1 MPFHITYYKPVKSA
15 SYFSNISATQIYD
28 SPILKRNFSTLNV
41 NPLKTTR
48 ILTPRYE
55 KFSYDNNSCY
65 NFFFCQDNNI
75 FFFVKIIRAV
85 INTGEIIIFLNLK
98 WNKKIIATVFNT
110 SCTKK
115 LFFLVY
121 NGTENWIQYL

>member
-48 ILTPRYE
+48 ILTQDM
-55 KFSYDNNSCY
+55 KSLVMIITAVIF
-65 NFFFCQDNNI
+65 FFFAKIITAVIFIFFCQDH
-75 FFFVKIIRAV
+75 K
-85 INTGEIIIFLNLK
+85 
-98 WNKKIIATVFNT
+98 
-110 SCTKK
+110 SC
-115 LFFLVY
+115 
-121 NGTENWIQYL
+121 